1 MLTITITF
9 TSQPHLSRED
19 TPIDVTDNTI
29 TMADSDDAALRANTR
44 TSLDSVPAYRR
55 RVSEPCS
62 AHPSAA
68 GPGSGDN
75 LIIWV

>member
-44 TSLDSVPAYRR
+44 PSLDSVPAYRR
-55 RVSEPCS
+55 RVSEP
-62 AHPSAA
+62 AQPIRLQRVL
-68 GPGSGDN
+68 GPGTT
-75 LIIWV
+75 